1 MHLNE
6 CHSLE
11 KLPVA
16 FLYLKLAFTFKLV
29 FSAVERKDSADTIV
43 LLLKFK
49 KGALCLTA
57 NLCESLS
64 VFPMILLLPLL
75 SQMAIERDYLAVHI

>member
-1 MHLNE
+1 M
-6 CHSLE
+6 
-11 KLPVA
+11 
-16 FLYLKLAFTFKLV
+16 
-29 FSAVERKDSADTIV
+29 

-49 KGALCLTA
+49 KGALRLAA